1 MHDSALEIYNSVLQ
15 NIRKNNED
23 AQLEVQQP
31 QLPRRIRLFRERNNE
46 LDRVT
51 PKEFFQN

>member
-1 MHDSALEIYNSVLQ
+1 MAIVHDSALEIYSVLQ

-23 AQLEVQQP
+23 AQL
-31 QLPRRIRLFRERNNE
+31 PRRIRPFRERNNE

>member
-31 QLPRRIRLFRERNNE
+31 QLPRRISLFRERNNE